1 MNDIEL
7 DSDLDFKDIDFSDFD
22 FNFAEE
28 KEQIRYLDIN
38 AILLQ
43 TDKKQRITFN
53 LNKQVKQIE
62 SLINRLPKE
71 NETFY
76 FLSGKNGFSSI
87 AIIEFI
93 SKFEHIKNLDVSTF
107 RIGTKQAKIICAL
120 GEAKK
125 IDQAFFITGNIKNME
140 TSKYDYFTQ
149 IKAAFDKLGFK
160 MISTNNHSKVLL
172 FETDNNFY
180 VCETSSNLNENP
192 CLEQFSLSNS
202 KELYYH
208 YYQIFK
214 YFKTHSNI

>member
-7 DSDLDFKDIDFSDFD
+7 DSDLDFKDMDFSNFD
-22 FNFAEE
+22 FTEE

-43 TDKKQRITFN
+43 TNKKQRITFN

-62 SLINRLPKE
+62 SLINRLPNE

-76 FLSGKNGFSSI
+76 FLSGKKGFSSI

-107 RIGTKQAKIICAL
+107 RIGAKQAKIICAL
-120 GEAKK
+120 GKAKK
-125 IDQAFFITGNIKNME
+125 IDHAFFITGNIKNME

-149 IKAAFDKLGFK
+149 IKVAFDKLGFK
-160 MISTNNHSKVLL
+160 MMSTNNHSKVLL

-180 VCETSSNLNENP
+180 ICETSSNLNENP
-192 CLEQFSLSNS
+192 CLEQFCLSNS

-208 YYQIFK
+208 YYQIFN